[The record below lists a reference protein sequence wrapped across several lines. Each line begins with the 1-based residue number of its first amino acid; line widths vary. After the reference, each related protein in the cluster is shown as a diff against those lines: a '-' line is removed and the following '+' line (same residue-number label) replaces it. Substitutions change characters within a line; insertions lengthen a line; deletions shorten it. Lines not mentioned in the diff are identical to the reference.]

1 MDWSFLIPGDDNL
14 VTDDGCRY
22 WSTGAI
28 YCKENIYWASV
39 VFNNYE
45 GNEHGAVDGLA
56 GEFCEDDQNDSED
69 FPCFQWR
76 FAFFA
81 LLSSMLNKALVR
93 LLLHSW
99 LAVLPINK
107 AALHALEDGCFAIE
121 ALDRS
126 VSS

>member
-1 MDWSFLIPGDDNL
+1 MFS
-14 VTDDGCRY
+14 
-22 WSTGAI
+22 
-28 YCKENIYWASV
+28 
-39 VFNNYE
+39 NNE
-45 GNEHGAVDGLA
+45 VNEHSAVDGLA
-56 GEFCEDDQNDSED
+56 GEFCEDDQNDFED

-81 LLSSMLNKALVR
+81 PLSSLLNKGLVR

-107 AALHALEDGCFAIE
+107 AALHALEDGCFATE